1 MEKLRQ
7 GLLQRVG
14 MRTNSLTPRLTVSF
28 FLSCTFLRTP
38 KGWTGPKQVDGIQIE
53 GSYRSHQ
60 VPMASP
66 KQNPSHLSKLE
77 AWLMSYKPQDF
88 FDEEG
93 KLLPELKALV
103 PPREL
108 RMGEKSLHKPQ
119 IQASYFTP
127 LWGISH
133 HEIHVY
139 AKRRPHCRVFY
150 QHHFKPA
157 SLNR

>member
-1 MEKLRQ
+1 MHPAFAKTLNYCADKIKGIKEAVADVDSKDVKRPTWPLII
-7 GLLQRVG
+7 
-14 MRTNSLTPRLTVSF
+14 
-28 FLSCTFLRTP
+28 LRTP

-77 AWLMSYKPQDF
+77 AWLMSYKPQEL

-108 RMGEKSLHKPQ
+108 RMGKNPYTNPRYKPL
-119 IQASYFTP
+119 ILSD
-127 LWGISH
+127 
-133 HEIHVY
+133 
-139 AKRRPHCRVFY
+139 
-150 QHHFKPA
+150 
-157 SLNR
+157 